1 MVFFLG
7 NGIFPSQILPFEV
20 WWKKEMKLFENF
32 EIEVLCQSVEKT
44 FQTNKKNQVKLM
56 TNCQSYINCKKE
68 LLLYLHP

>member
-1 MVFFLG
+1 
-7 NGIFPSQILPFEV
+7 
-20 WWKKEMKLFENF
+20 MKLFENF